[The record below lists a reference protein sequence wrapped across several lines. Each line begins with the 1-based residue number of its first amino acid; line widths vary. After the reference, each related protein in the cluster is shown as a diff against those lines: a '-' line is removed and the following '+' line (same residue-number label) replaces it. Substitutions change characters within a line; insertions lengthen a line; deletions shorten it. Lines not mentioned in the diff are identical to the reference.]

1 MKKNTEHHQLNWNG
15 LLLEITYEPSWLPAF
30 ITGEDMAQIQVRSLY
45 PAYAPFPIAPTGFYQ
60 HALAASIIDAAGG
73 PVAYIDVMLAAE
85 GGA

>member
-45 PAYAPFPIAPTGFYQ
+45 PCSAALPIAPSGFYQ
-60 HALAASIIDAAGG
+60 HALAASIITAAGG
-73 PVAYIDVMLAAE
+73 PVAYIDVMLEAE
-85 GGA
+85 S